1 MPPKFWDELSDIFFT
16 HENLQQEH
24 PKLYKFITKVCEH
37 SKKNA
42 ELEAISK
49 ELDELTREDKETK

>member
-1 MPPKFWDELSDIFFT
+1 MPPKFWDELSNIFFVN
-16 HENLQQEH
+16 ENLQKEH

-42 ELEAISK
+42 EFFAWIAW
-49 ELDELTREDKETK
+49 DD